1 MTDMREIKINDV
13 DVNKDHP
20 FISIVFSFFNEENV
34 LIELIKRVRTVMKP
48 EIEKGIISGYEMIFV
63 NDASTDHSKDILI
76 GESDSER
83 DLLIVDMSRN
93 FGVSECVM
101 VGFKIAKGDAVIYMD
116 CDLQDPPE
124 LIPEMV
130 NKWQADIDVEVVYTT
145 RKKRKGESLAKLS
158 LTKFGYRLI
167 NSLGDIDLP
176 VDSGDVKLLSRRAV
190 KHILILKE
198 QRPYLRGMVSWIGFK
213 QAQIFYDRD
222 GRLDGREN
230 TKFPVFSK
238 RVIYGYLD
246 RALISFSDAPLKI
259 MLLIGLFVSIIAMG
273 YIGVIITQK
282 ILGLHEPGWPALMAS
297 ILLLGGVQLSVLGI
311 IGLYI
316 GGIFTHVKGRPLSVV
331 NSVLGTNERVSE
343 IKLDDLNSS

>member
-1 MTDMREIKINDV
+1 MKEIKINDAF
-13 DVNKDHP
+13 VNKENP
-20 FISIVFSFFNEENV
+20 FISIIFSFYNEENV
-34 LIELIKRVRTVMKP
+34 LTELIKRVRTVMKK
-48 EIEKGIISGYEMIFV
+48 EKERGVISGYEMIFV
-63 NDASTDHSKDILI
+63 NDASTDKSKVILI
-76 GESDSER
+76 DESASEN

-101 VGFKIAKGDAVIYMD
+101 VGFRISKGDAVVYMD

-130 NKWQADIDVEVVYTT
+130 NKWKEDINVEVVYTT
-145 RKKRKGESLAKLS
+145 RKKRKGESLAKLA

-176 VDSGDVKLLSRRAV
+176 VDSGDFKLLSRRAV

-213 QAQIFYDRD
+213 QTQIFYDRD

-230 TKFPVFSK
+230 TKFPVMSK

-259 MLLIGLFVSIIAMG
+259 MLLIGLFVSIVAIG

-282 ILGLHEPGWPALMAS
+282 ILGFHEPGWPALMAS

-316 GGIFTHVKGRPLSVV
+316 GGIFTHVKSRPLSVV
-331 NSVLGTNERVSE
+331 DSIIGTDERVSE
-343 IKLDDLNSS
+343 IELNDLNSI

>member
-1 MTDMREIKINDV
+1 MKEIKINDAF
-13 DVNKDHP
+13 VNKEKP

-34 LIELIKRVRTVMKP
+34 LDELIKRVRTVMKSDV
-48 EIEKGIISGYEMIFV
+48 EKQAISGYEMIFV
-63 NDASTDHSKDILI
+63 NDASTDNSKNILI
-76 GESDSER
+76 EQSAIEN
-83 DLLIVDMSRN
+83 DLLIIDMSRN

-101 VGFKIAKGDAVIYMD
+101 VGFKISKGDAVIYLD

-124 LIPEMV
+124 LIPKMV
-130 NKWQADIDVEVVYTT
+130 EKWKEDISIEVVYTT
-145 RKKRKGESLAKLS
+145 RKKRHGERFAKLA

-167 NSLGDIDLP
+167 NSLGDIELP
-176 VDSGDVKLLSRRAV
+176 VDSGDFKLLSRRAI
-190 KHILILKE
+190 KHILTLKE
-198 QRPYLRGMVSWIGFK
+198 QKPYLRGMVSWIGFK

-230 TKFPVFSK
+230 TKFPVLSK

-259 MLLIGLFVSIIAMG
+259 MLIIGLIISFIAIG
-273 YIGVIITQK
+273 YIGVIIVQK
-282 ILGLHEPGWPALMAS
+282 ILGLHDPGWPALMAS

-316 GGIFTHVKGRPLSVV
+316 GGIFTNVKGRPLSLID
-331 NSVLGTNERVSE
+331 SIIGSEERINEIE
-343 IKLDDLNSS
+343 LNDLNS